1 MLSQDVYRW
10 EITKYFNK
18 APLYFFVN
26 GKENSAEF
34 DIHKNKIE
42 NKYFINKW
50 CTHTFIFYQL
60 LIVHKLFK
68 LSPLTSVYHLR
79 FSSERSRQTLHCH
92 HLRHISF
99 SSWLFLCIVGG
110 EKKFFSWFVHSF
122 SIKGVCIFLFYL
134 NITLSTHKHSLT
146 NTHTHK
152 FKYAIQAFHLSITL

>member
-1 MLSQDVYRW
+1 M
-10 EITKYFNK
+10 
-18 APLYFFVN
+18 A
-26 GKENSAEF
+26 GKIRQNLICLRIKLRTSILQMNDAHTLLF
-34 DIHKNKIE
+34 
-42 NKYFINKW
+42 FINW
-50 CTHTFIFYQL
+50 

-134 NITLSTHKHSLT
+134 NIMLSTHKHSLT
-146 NTHTHK
+146 NTHAHK
-152 FKYAIQAFHLSITL
+152 FKCAIQAFHLSITLYKRMFLRYG

>member
-26 GKENSAEF
+26 GRENSAKF
-34 DIHKNKIE
+34 DILKNKIE
-42 NKYFINKW
+42 NKYFTNKW

-79 FSSERSRQTLHCH
+79 FSSERSRQTLHSVITSATSPSRPDYFYV
-92 HLRHISF
+92 LLGEKR
-99 SSWLFLCIVGG
+99 SSSHGLCIPFLSK
-110 EKKFFSWFVHSF
+110 EFIYFFL
-122 SIKGVCIFLFYL
+122 I
-134 NITLSTHKHSLT
+134 
-146 NTHTHK
+146 
-152 FKYAIQAFHLSITL
+152 

>member
-1 MLSQDVYRW
+1 MARKIRQNLIYLR
-10 EITKYFNK
+10 N
-18 APLYFFVN
+18 
-26 GKENSAEF
+26 
-34 DIHKNKIE
+34 KNKIE
-42 NKYFINKW
+42 NKYFTNEW

-134 NITLSTHKHSLT
+134 NIMLSTHKHSLT
-146 NTHTHK
+146 NTHTHINPNMQ
-152 FKYAIQAFHLSITL
+152 FRHFIYLLHYR

>member
-1 MLSQDVYRW
+1 MARKISQNLIYLR
-10 EITKYFNK
+10 
-18 APLYFFVN
+18 
-26 GKENSAEF
+26 
-34 DIHKNKIE
+34 NKIE
-42 NKYFINKW
+42 NKYFTNEW

-122 SIKGVCIFLFYL
+122 SIKGVYIFLFYL
-134 NITLSTHKHSLT
+134 NIMISTLTHK
-146 NTHTHK
+146 THTHIIHK
-152 FKYAIQAFHLSITL
+152 FKCAIQVFHLSSTW

>member
-1 MLSQDVYRW
+1 MAGKIRQNLIYLS
-10 EITKYFNK
+10 
-18 APLYFFVN
+18 
-26 GKENSAEF
+26 
-34 DIHKNKIE
+34 KIE
-42 NKYFINKW
+42 NKYFTNEW

-122 SIKGVCIFLFYL
+122 SIKGVWIFLFYL
-134 NITLSTHKHSLT
+134 NIMLSTHKHSLT
-146 NTHTHK
+146 NTHTHIK
-152 FKYAIQAFHLSITL
+152 FKCAIQTIHLSSTW